1 MGLQKFFSALE
12 LDVECMNYETW
23 WRYELWLD
31 PATTSALYNVVKNCQ
46 KSVIV
51 GNFAIHCASANT
63 QSESVEM
70 RIRLSLIGHLCQI
83 VHATKS

>member
-1 MGLQKFFSALE
+1 MK
-12 LDVECMNYETW
+12 LDDGMNYDWTP
-23 WRYELWLD
+23 LQQVLCTMLSKI
-31 PATTSALYNVVKNCQ
+31 AK